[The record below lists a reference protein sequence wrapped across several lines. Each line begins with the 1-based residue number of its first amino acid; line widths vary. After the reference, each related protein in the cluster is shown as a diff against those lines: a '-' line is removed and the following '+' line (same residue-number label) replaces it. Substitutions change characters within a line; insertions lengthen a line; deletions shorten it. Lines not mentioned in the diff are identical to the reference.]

1 MADKKISI
9 FYASSGSIIGANND
23 TPTPNH
29 GGLDMSKGCPLSG
42 DPEAC
47 LSILDIEVPKEKR
60 AELARLLRIDLEKD
74 PRGWAKDCFIRVDE
88 ELRVFIRDDQGEEE
102 LTFPNHIKAKAL
114 FILLLKHSEGLS
126 KQEIKKY
133 RNELLEIYKDITN
146 RWDKDAIE
154 DVITNLLDRYFSD
167 TIKNINRCLNGY
179 PNVNVKKSDDKRF
192 FITIPRENI
201 KFFES

>member
-133 RNELLEIYKDITN
+133 RNELL
-146 RWDKDAIE
+146 
-154 DVITNLLDRYFSD
+154 
-167 TIKNINRCLNGY
+167 
-179 PNVNVKKSDDKRF
+179 
-192 FITIPRENI
+192 
-201 KFFES
+201 

>member
-9 FYASSGSIIGANND
+9 FYASSGSIIEANND

-60 AELARLLRIDLEKD
+60 AELARLLRKDLEKD

-88 ELRVFIRDDQGEEE
+88 KLRVFIRDDQGEEE
-102 LTFPNHIKAKAL
+102 LTFQNHIKGKAL

-154 DVITNLLDRYFSD
+154 DVITNLLDRYISD

-201 KFFES
+201 KFF

>member
-9 FYASSGSIIGANND
+9 FYASSGSIIGAKND
-23 TPTPNH
+23 TPIPNH
-29 GGLDMSKGCPLSG
+29 GGLDLSKGCPLSG

-47 LSILDIEVPKEKR
+47 FGILDIDIPEEKR
-60 AELARLLRIDLEKD
+60 AELARLLRIDLDND

-88 ELRVFIRDDQGEEE
+88 ELRVLIRDDRGEEE
-102 LTFPNHIKAKAL
+102 LSFPSHIKEKAL

-133 RNELLEIYKDITN
+133 RNELLEIYEDLTN
-146 RWDKDAIE
+146 RWDDGEINKVIE
-154 DVITNLLDRYFSD
+154 NLLDIYISD

-179 PNVNVKKSDDKRF
+179 PNVKVKKSDDKRF

-201 KFFES
+201 NFFES

>member
-60 AELARLLRIDLEKD
+60 AELPRLLRIDLEKD
-74 PRGWAKDCFIRVDE
+74 RRGWAKDCFIRVDDK
-88 ELRVFIRDDQGEEE
+88 LRVFIRDDQGEEE

-201 KFFES
+201 KFF